1 MKDGRYWLCEVIGI
15 NYKSVVMSTMGKL
28 QIMLLFLVA
37 VFSGCSETDERAYVG
52 KNSIY
57 IRTEG
62 DPVIL
67 AMDDEPLKAT
77 LMLIR
82 AYDKDVSFEID
93 VKYLTEGAG
102 DLVTVNPAI
111 VTIPAGEKSVD
122 FEIISNKKGVVA
134 DKVQLEIGVKY
145 PLPEA
150 DMGKVEEVLR
160 VVVKP
165 YMEAE
170 DLTEEQQALLEGYK
184 AKGLDLSKW
193 IGVIPVKV
201 SVEVPPTDGLESLIN
216 GMKKV
221 YTGKTVVTLSEDAT
235 AEQPILKMTNN
246 PMGLTEFM
254 YDMLRKETVE
264 NDMFWYYDPGEGEIN
279 PYMAMME
286 LIGLSKTSLETFEMT
301 LDNIRVDFP
310 NNGVSNVEFLGERPD
325 IWDETESRQLSEEE
339 CSLLL
344 NLLMVEESME
354 AKQNKQ
360 RHQEG
365 VAQAKNSGKY
375 AGRKRIVVDP
385 NLFRQVA
392 EDFRNHKVTEEE
404 AMHRAGIRSR
414 STFYRRL
421 KEI

>member
-1 MKDGRYWLCEVIGI
+1 
-15 NYKSVVMSTMGKL
+15 MSTMGKL
-28 QIMLLFLVA
+28 QIMLLLLIA
-37 VFSGCSETDERAYVG
+37 AFSGCSESDEREYMG

-67 AMDDEPLKAT
+67 AMDNEPLKAT

-82 AYDKDVSFEID
+82 AYDKDVSLEID
-93 VKYLTEGAG
+93 VKYLTEGVE
-102 DLVTVNPAI
+102 DLVTVNPAV

-122 FEIISNKKGVVA
+122 FEIISNEKGVVE
-134 DKVQLEIGVKY
+134 DKVHLEIGVKY

-165 YMEAE
+165 YMETE

-221 YTGKTVVTLSEDAT
+221 YTGKTVITLSEDAT

-264 NDMFWYYDPGEGEIN
+264 NDMYWYYEVEEGEVN

-301 LDNIRVDFP
+301 LVIFVLIFHKTVYQTWSFWGGDLIY
-310 NNGVSNVEFLGERPD
+310 G
-325 IWDETESRQLSEEE
+325 
-339 CSLLL
+339 
-344 NLLMVEESME
+344 M
-354 AKQNKQ
+354 KQNW
-360 RHQEG
+360 
-365 VAQAKNSGKY
+365 
-375 AGRKRIVVDP
+375 
-385 NLFRQVA
+385 
-392 EDFRNHKVTEEE
+392 
-404 AMHRAGIRSR
+404 
-414 STFYRRL
+414 
-421 KEI
+421 

>member
-1 MKDGRYWLCEVIGI
+1 
-15 NYKSVVMSTMGKL
+15 
-28 QIMLLFLVA
+28 MLLLLIA
-37 VFSGCSETDERAYVG
+37 AFSGCSESDEREYMG

-67 AMDDEPLKAT
+67 AMDNEPLKAT

-82 AYDKDVSFEID
+82 AYDKDVSLEID
-93 VKYLTEGAG
+93 VKYLTEGVE
-102 DLVTVNPAI
+102 DLVTVNPAV

-122 FEIISNKKGVVA
+122 FEIISNDKEGVE
-134 DKVQLEIGVKY
+134 DKVYLEIGIKY

-184 AKGLDLSKW
+184 AKGLDLTKW
-193 IGVIPVKV
+193 IGVIPVRV

-221 YTGKTVVTLSEDAT
+221 YTGKTVITLSEDAT

-264 NDMFWYYDPGEGEIN
+264 NDMY
-279 PYMAMME
+279 
-286 LIGLSKTSLETFEMT
+286 
-301 LDNIRVDFP
+301 
-310 NNGVSNVEFLGERPD
+310 
-325 IWDETESRQLSEEE
+325 
-339 CSLLL
+339 
-344 NLLMVEESME
+344 
-354 AKQNKQ
+354 
-360 RHQEG
+360 
-365 VAQAKNSGKY
+365 
-375 AGRKRIVVDP
+375 
-385 NLFRQVA
+385 
-392 EDFRNHKVTEEE
+392 
-404 AMHRAGIRSR
+404 
-414 STFYRRL
+414 
-421 KEI
+421 